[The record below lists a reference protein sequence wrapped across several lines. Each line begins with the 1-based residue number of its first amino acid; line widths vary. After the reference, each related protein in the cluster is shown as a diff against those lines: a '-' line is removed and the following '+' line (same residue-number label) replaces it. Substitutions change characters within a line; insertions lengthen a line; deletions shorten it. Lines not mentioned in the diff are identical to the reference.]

1 MLSTAPAARI
11 SRAEVCERRRRR
23 RSSSTTVER
32 SKDTCGRG
40 DSGPCSCRGGRSV
53 CSRAGFG
60 LSSSRSVIRFM
71 VLAPTCDSEHDS
83 LAVSQMVNGSEQKR
97 NPDQPPRILALD
109 FGSKTIGLAVTDELG
124 FTAQGL
130 PTLRRSN
137 KRNDL
142 DHLRRTIRQYGVS
155 EIVMGLP
162 LRMSGSEGIQSEK
175 VQAFAEELRRKFKL
189 PVHLF
194 DERLTSV
201 EANRVLRET
210 EMSIQRRAEVVDQLA
225 AVLILQSFL
234 EFRKA
239 RNPLASDQHR

>member
-1 MLSTAPAARI
+1 
-11 SRAEVCERRRRR
+11 
-23 RSSSTTVER
+23 
-32 SKDTCGRG
+32 
-40 DSGPCSCRGGRSV
+40 
-53 CSRAGFG
+53 
-60 LSSSRSVIRFM
+60 
-71 VLAPTCDSEHDS
+71 
-83 LAVSQMVNGSEQKR
+83 MVNSSQIAENAEPR
-97 NPDQPPRILALD
+97 PPRILALD
-109 FGSKTIGLAVTDELG
+109 FGARRIGLAVSDELG
-124 FTAQGL
+124 LTAQGL
-130 PTLRRSN
+130 ATLLRSN

-142 DHLRRTIRQYGVS
+142 DHLRRIIRQYGVS

-201 EANRVLRET
+201 EANRVLRESD
-210 EMSIQRRAEVVDQLA
+210 MSIRRRAEVVDQLA

-239 RNPLASDQHR
+239 RKYLDTHG